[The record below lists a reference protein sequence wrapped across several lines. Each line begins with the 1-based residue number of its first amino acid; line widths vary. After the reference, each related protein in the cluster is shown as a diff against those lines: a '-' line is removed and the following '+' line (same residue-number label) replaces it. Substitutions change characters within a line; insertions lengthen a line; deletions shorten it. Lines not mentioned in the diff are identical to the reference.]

1 MTGASWRYSA
11 QYRAEGRGS
20 ARRTSL
26 LIASQR
32 RHRGS
37 GSSARAPLARHSQS
51 VLGSYDSGEEEKETM
66 QRPMLSDLKSFTP
79 ELARAYMKAAKGDE
93 LAAAIALAND
103 RNALDG
109 SHAPPDDAEVHHAL
123 FLLRR
128 AQGLPAPSFDDL
140 RVALRQRAA

>member
-1 MTGASWRYSA
+1 
-11 QYRAEGRGS
+11 
-20 ARRTSL
+20 
-26 LIASQR
+26 
-32 RHRGS
+32 
-37 GSSARAPLARHSQS
+37 
-51 VLGSYDSGEEEKETM
+51 M

-93 LAAAIALAND
+93 LAAAIALAHD
-103 RNALDG
+103 RNMLDG
-109 SHAPPDDAEVHHAL
+109 ASDATPDDAEVHHAL

>member
-1 MTGASWRYSA
+1 MT
-11 QYRAEGRGS
+11 
-20 ARRTSL
+20 
-26 LIASQR
+26 SQR

-51 VLGSYDSGEEEKETM
+51 VLGTGEEEKMM
-66 QRPMLSDLKSFTP
+66 QRPMLSDLTSFTP

-109 SHAPPDDAEVHHAL
+109 SSAPPDDAEVHHAL

>member
-1 MTGASWRYSA
+1 
-11 QYRAEGRGS
+11 
-20 ARRTSL
+20 
-26 LIASQR
+26 
-32 RHRGS
+32 
-37 GSSARAPLARHSQS
+37 LARHSQS
-51 VLGSYDSGEEEKETM
+51 VLSGLASGEEEETM
-66 QRPMLSDLKSFTP
+66 QRPMLSDLTSFTP

-109 SHAPPDDAEVHHAL
+109 SSAPPDDAEVHHAL

>member
-1 MTGASWRYSA
+1 MG
-11 QYRAEGRGS
+11 
-20 ARRTSL
+20 
-26 LIASQR
+26 
-32 RHRGS
+32 GS
-37 GSSARAPLARHSQS
+37 GSSAHASLARHSQS
-51 VLGSYDSGEEEKETM
+51 VQHVLADGEEEENM
-66 QRPMLSDLKSFTP
+66 QRPMLSDLTSFTP

-109 SHAPPDDAEVHHAL
+109 SKAPPDDAEVHHAL
-123 FLLRR
+123 FLLHR

>member
-1 MTGASWRYSA
+1 MTGASWRFSA

-26 LIASQR
+26 LIPNRQR
-32 RHRGS
+32 HHGS
-37 GSSARAPLARHSQS
+37 GSSARTALARHSQS
-51 VLGSYDSGEEEKETM
+51 VPVTGEEEKENM

-93 LAAAIALAND
+93 LAAAIALAHD

-109 SHAPPDDAEVHHAL
+109 SSNTPDDAEVHHAL

-128 AQGLPAPSFDDL
+128 AQGLPAPSFDTL

>member
-1 MTGASWRYSA
+1 MTGASWRFSA

-26 LIASQR
+26 LIPSRER

-37 GSSARAPLARHSQS
+37 GSSARESLARHSQS
-51 VLGSYDSGEEEKETM
+51 VLDTGEEEKTM
-66 QRPMLSDLKSFTP
+66 QRPMLSDLTSFTP

-93 LAAAIALAND
+93 LA
-103 RNALDG
+103 
-109 SHAPPDDAEVHHAL
+109 APPDDAEVHHAL

>member
-1 MTGASWRYSA
+1 
-11 QYRAEGRGS
+11 
-20 ARRTSL
+20 
-26 LIASQR
+26 
-32 RHRGS
+32 
-37 GSSARAPLARHSQS
+37 LARHSQS
-51 VLGSYDSGEEEKETM
+51 VPVTGEEEKNM
-66 QRPMLSDLKSFTP
+66 QRPMLSDLTSFTP

-109 SHAPPDDAEVHHAL
+109 SNAPPDDAEVHHAL